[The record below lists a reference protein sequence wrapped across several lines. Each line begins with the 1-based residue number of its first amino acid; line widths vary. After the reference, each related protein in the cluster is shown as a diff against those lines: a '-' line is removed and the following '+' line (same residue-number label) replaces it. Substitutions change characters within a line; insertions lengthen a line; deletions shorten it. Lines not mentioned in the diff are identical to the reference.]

1 MALTS
6 NGLTSYTVGSSGGNR
21 EDLGDVL
28 YRVENEET
36 PILASIGTSTAEAV
50 YHEWMNDDLAAVDA
64 SNAALEGDD
73 VAPVASTVP
82 TRLGNYAQIFRK
94 SWAVTG
100 TQERVRKAGR
110 ASEVARLKVNRAIEC
125 RRDMERIL
133 FGEQGQVAGDATT
146 ARKARGLESW
156 LSTNVD
162 RGATGADAASATAA
176 PTDGTQR
183 AFTEAQLKT
192 VLQSM
197 FDEGARPK
205 KAFVGGYNKQAFSG
219 FTGRSN
225 ARQMVSENVVHA
237 SVDIYASDFGNL
249 EVHPSAHHR
258 GRTALLIDP
267 EYLSVA
273 FLRPMQN
280 VDLAKIG
287 DSVRGYML
295 CEATL
300 CVKNEKAH
308 GAVADLTTSA

>member
-21 EDLGDVL
+21 EDLGDIL

-36 PILASIGTSTAEAV
+36 PILSAISTNSAEAV
-50 YHEWMNDDLAAVDA
+50 THEWMNDTLAAVDS

-82 TRLGNYAQIFRK
+82 TRLSNVCQIFRK

-100 TQERVRKAGR
+100 TQEKVRKAGR
-110 ASEVARLKVNRAIEC
+110 ASEVARIKVNRAIEC

-133 FGEQGQVAGDATT
+133 FGEQGQAAGDATT
-146 ARKARGLESW
+146 ARKARGFESW
-156 LSTNVD
+156 IATND
-162 RGATGADAASATAA
+162 SRGTSGADAASATAA

-183 AFTEAQLKT
+183 AFTETLLKS

-197 FDEGARPK
+197 FNEGARPK
-205 KAFVGGYNKQAFSG
+205 NAYVSAFNKQAFSA

-225 ARQMVSENVVHA
+225 ARQMVDSNTVHA
-237 SVDIYASDFGNL
+237 TVDIYASDFGEL
-249 EVHPSAHHR
+249 KVFPSAHHR
-258 GRTALLIDP
+258 ARSCLLVDP
-267 EYLSVA
+267 EYLCVS
-273 FLRPMQN
+273 FLRPMQE
-280 VDLAKIG
+280 VPLAKVG
-287 DSVRGYML
+287 DSIRGFML

-300 CVKNEKAH
+300 EMKNESAH
-308 GAVADLTTSA
+308 GIVADLTTS